1 MTGGG
6 VLVTN
11 GEYDGGGDI
20 IFFFKK
26 PPPTN
31 IRRNFLIYKLFVNYF
46 SRNFVV
52 YNNDGGCKG
61 VGAFVVTGE

>member
-11 GEYDGGGDI
+11 GEYDGG
-20 IFFFKK
+20 
-26 PPPTN
+26 
-31 IRRNFLIYKLFVNYF
+31 
-46 SRNFVV
+46 RNFVV